1 MSREVIQSLLS
12 LSGVSGVVLA
22 SRRNR
27 PYFYGFN
34 NMLDRT
40 KQMLAQGLLQIAEN
54 IPDTFDTFTFHFADS
69 SVFVYKLGQGTLM
82 IVITSS
88 QLQINEYWQIIA
100 KIKHLVAIDPYNTI
114 GTLRS
119 LLGTPTNPSP
129 ISTNPSAQIPIP
141 TQIPTQIP
149 SPPAPPVAPEY
160 QLSELLQQLNQ
171 LSKFTT
177 QFLGKVVVAN
187 YWKSTRP
194 QTVWLAEFDIDRNG
208 QLSHPK
214 PNAGC
219 SADQHQQI
227 KQWVK
232 EYMKRC
238 QQVIRN
244 FDQLVRQECTKT
256 APLNL
261 ILD

>member
-1 MSREVIQSLLS
+1 MSREVIQSLLT
-12 LSGVSGVVLA
+12 LSGVTGVILA
-22 SRRNR
+22 NRRNR
-27 PYFYGFN
+27 PYFFGVDSL
-34 NMLDRT
+34 LDRT
-40 KQMLAQGLLQIAEN
+40 RQMLAQGLLQIAEN
-54 IPDTFDTFTFHFADS
+54 IPDTFDTFTFYFAGS

-88 QLQINEYWQIIA
+88 QLQINEYQQIIA
-100 KIKHLVAIDPYNTI
+100 KIKHLVEVDPYNTI

-119 LLGTPTNPSP
+119 LLGTPTSPSP
-129 ISTNPSAQIPIP
+129 ISTTPSAQMPA
-141 TQIPTQIP
+141 PTQIP
-149 SPPAPPVAPEY
+149 STPAVPVAAEH

-194 QTVWLAEFDIDRNG
+194 QTVWLAEFDIDRNA

-219 SADQHQQI
+219 SPDQHQQI

-244 FDQLVRQECTKT
+244 FDQLVHQECTKT

>member
-34 NMLDRT
+34 NMLERT
-40 KQMLAQGLLQIAEN
+40 KQMLTQGLLQITEN
-54 IPDTFDTFTFHFADS
+54 IPDTFDTFAFYFAGS
-69 SVFVYKLGQGTLM
+69 SVFVYKLGQGMLM
-82 IVITSS
+82 IVVTNS
-88 QLQINEYWQIIA
+88 QLQANEYQQIIA
-100 KIKHLVAIDPYNTI
+100 KIKHLVEVDPYNTI
-114 GTLRS
+114 GILRS
-119 LLGTPTNPSP
+119 LLGIVST
-129 ISTNPSAQIPIP
+129 ISTHTIASAQMPA
-141 TQIPTQIP
+141 PTQIP
-149 SPPAPPVAPEY
+149 STPAVPVAAEH